1 MLFIKR
7 LIITESIIG
16 QLFSIIGMALT
27 VVSFQMK
34 TKKQI
39 LMVQTLGSAF
49 FLASYL
55 SFGSFAAVCLNVVFM
70 VRNIVFYFND
80 KKWASHKIWLY
91 FILVLVIAAG
101 SLGFKNYL
109 DIFPIV
115 GSIFGT
121 VAAYMKRENMFR
133 LLKLGDSPCWLAY
146 NISIPS
152 VGGIICEVINII
164 SILVGLIRYKKD
176 GFGDKR

>member
-1 MLFIKR
+1 M
-7 LIITESIIG
+7 TAEIIG
-16 QLFSIIGMALT
+16 QIFSILAMALT

-39 LMVQTLGSAF
+39 LVMQTVGSAF
-49 FLASYL
+49 FLSSYVL
-55 SFGSFAAVCLNVVFM
+55 FGSWAAVCLNIVFLI
-70 VRNIVFYFND
+70 RNTVFYFKD
-80 KKWASHKIWLY
+80 KKWASHGVWLY
-91 FILVLVIAAG
+91 SILALVVAAG
-101 SLGFKNYL
+101 ALGFKTYL

-133 LLKLGDSPCWLAY
+133 LLKLGDSPCWLIY

-152 VGGIICEVINII
+152 IGGSICEIINIA
-164 SILVGLIRYKKD
+164 SILVGLIRYRKD
-176 GFGDKR
+176 GVLAEKQRG